1 MEIFLLQAS
10 LYLGTAVLV
19 VPLAVRFG
27 LGSVLGYLTAGIL
40 LGPIFGLAG
49 AETADLQH
57 FAEFGVVL
65 MLFLIGLELEPRA
78 LWDMRHKL
86 LGLGGSQVV
95 VTIVALAAT
104 LHYAGQGL
112 SVAVIAGMIGALSS
126 TAIVLQ
132 TLSEQ
137 NLMRTP
143 GGRASFSV
151 LLTQDIAVIPM
162 LAVIPL
168 LALPSTAAFDASVI
182 GITNPEDPAAHTKNV
197 AEPLVTLIQSLPGWA
212 ATLLTL
218 ATVAAIVLAGH
229 YLSRPIFRFVHA
241 AKLPEMSTFISL
253 LMVLGIAFLMMLVG
267 LSPALGTF
275 VAGVVLANSEFRHQL
290 EADLKPFKG
299 LLLGLFFMT
308 VGVGINFAMLAREPL
323 TVLALTLGLIAIK
336 ALVLFGLTFL
346 FKLRGQDRWLF
357 SLGLAQAGEF
367 GFLIVSF
374 ARSEGALPLA
384 AGQMALLVISLSMLL
399 TPLLFIAHKFLA
411 RHLSRRAPVRAPD
424 QIDET
429 GRVIIAG
436 IGRFGQVVNR
446 LVRTSGVST
455 VVLDSDMT
463 TIETMRRFGVK
474 GFFGDPSRPEL
485 LEAAG
490 LAGAQVLVV
499 AVDDRANATAIVKY
513 ARRVR
518 PDIHIVARAL
528 DRVHVYELYQAG
540 ANDTVRETFDSSV
553 RAGRYVLEN
562 MGFSEYEAAKLSQ
575 AYWRIDRA
583 GMRDLAELWEP
594 GQPIHE
600 NAAYIAR
607 ARQLDADL
615 ETALIDVLYD
625 VRPMAAEDG
634 GPGGHVP
641 PVETQLD
648 LELFQPAAPPPPPAA
663 AQPGKAPEDQPSET
677 PASAKVAMPE

>member
-1 MEIFLLQAS
+1 MESFLLQAS
-10 LYLGTAVLV
+10 IYLGAAVLV
-19 VPLAVRFG
+19 VPLAVRLG
-27 LGSVLGYLTAGIL
+27 LGSVLGYLAAGIL
-40 LGPIFGLAG
+40 MGPIFGIAG

-65 MLFLIGLELEPRA
+65 MLFLIGLELEPA
-78 LWDMRHKL
+78 VLWGMRHKL
-86 LGLGGSQVV
+86 LGMGGAQVV
-95 VTIVALAAT
+95 ITTLLVTLFLLWFGNPGTVALT
-104 LHYAGQGL
+104 
-112 SVAVIAGMIGALSS
+112 VGMLCSLSS

-132 TLSEQ
+132 TLTEK

-143 GGRASFSV
+143 GGRSAFSV

-162 LAVIPL
+162 LAVIPI
-168 LALPSTAAFDASVI
+168 LALPPIQGPNAALFGVINVDATAEVEGA
-182 GITNPEDPAAHTKNV
+182 
-197 AEPLVTLIQSLPGWA
+197 AEPLITLVQSLPGWGA
-212 ATLLTL
+212 GLLTL
-218 ATVAAIVLAGH
+218 AIVAAIVLAGH

-323 TVLALTLGLIAIK
+323 TVLSLTLGLMLLKAAVLLGIAF
-336 ALVLFGLTFL
+336 VFGL
-346 FKLRGQDRWLF
+346 KRHDRWLF
-357 SLGLAQAGEF
+357 SLSLAQGGEF

-384 AGQMALLVISLSMLL
+384 AGQMSLLVISLSMLL
-399 TPLLFIAHKFLA
+399 TPLLFVGYDYMTKRFSN
-411 RHLSRRAPVRAPD
+411 RQPVQAPD
-424 QIDET
+424 EIDEK

-446 LVRTSGVST
+446 LVRTSGIPT
-455 VVLDSDMT
+455 VVLDNDMT

-485 LEAAG
+485 LDAAG
-490 LAGAQVLVV
+490 LMTAQVMVV
-499 AVDDRANATAIVKY
+499 AVDDRDTITRIVAF
-513 ARRVR
+513 ARSKR
-518 PDIHIVARAL
+518 PDIHIVARAR

-540 ANDTVRETFDSSV
+540 ANDIVRETFDSSI

-562 MGFSEYEAAKLSQ
+562 MGFSEYEAAKVSQ
-575 AYWRIDRA
+575 AYFRIDRA
-583 GMRDLAELWEP
+583 AMRDLAQVWVP
-594 GQPIHE
+594 GQPTHL
-600 NAAYIAR
+600 NDAYVER
-607 ARQLDADL
+607 AKQLDRDL
-615 ETALIDVLYD
+615 EIALLEELYD
-625 VRPMAAEDG
+625 VRPMSSDDG
-634 GPGGHVP
+634 EHP
-641 PVETQLD
+641 
-648 LELFQPAAPPPPPAA
+648 
-663 AQPGKAPEDQPSET
+663 T
-677 PASAKVAMPE
+677 PLPK